1 MIAKD
6 LKTENE
12 VSNLFNEVEKET
24 KEEISKNTKSL
35 EEEIQELEDQ
45 SIYKINDELKE
56 KGYRND
62 NKALF
67 CPFKTN
73 PQYYL
78 RIGRNTSKYE

>member
-35 EEEIQELEDQ
+35 E
-45 SIYKINDELKE
+45 
-56 KGYRND
+56 
-62 NKALF
+62 
-67 CPFKTN
+67 
-73 PQYYL
+73 
-78 RIGRNTSKYE
+78 